1 MPPLKFRKSDLTEQ
15 VAFRCMGIRGQEQG
29 SIFSRVRRIRQPDPA
44 GSGRKLELPDRLRRA
59 RRPTAPRLQKIAPN
73 CPKIVPNRPKSRP
86 ASGISGFPAK
96 PPDRIRHA
104 VQTEIEPWSGDLDRQ
119 GPTIPQTDRRNPGTP
134 APVFAASSPTPTPS
148 RAVKLGDAPSR
159 LRENVAGISCA
170 DALPQK
176 RLARP
181 PGGSVCQRQK

>member
-73 CPKIVPNRPKSRP
+73 CPKIAPNRPKSPP
-86 ASGISGFPAK
+86 ASGISGVPAK

-104 VQTEIEPWSGDLDRQ
+104 LQTDIEPWLPFDTQ
-119 GPTIPQTDRRNPGTP
+119 QPTSPIGFLLAVGHTARTHHSLPLLLAVGHTIRLET
-134 APVFAASSPTPTPS
+134 VTASNEHRAQPS
-148 RAVKLGDAPSR
+148 SHLTGFLLAVGHR
-159 LRENVAGISCA
+159 
-170 DALPQK
+170 
-176 RLARP
+176 
-181 PGGSVCQRQK
+181 